1 MRDIC
6 LFRSWAWN
14 FRTQFTFKELM
25 MCNTTKSYLE
35 KILNK
40 AKEETNYCQ
49 KIAHLPTELH

>member
-1 MRDIC
+1 
-6 LFRSWAWN
+6 
-14 FRTQFTFKELM
+14 M

-35 KILNK
+35 EILNK